1 MKKNTNMAPVQKVD
15 KGIVRNVR
23 LQVYQYGG
31 LLLSIKKK
39 KKKKKKK
46 NLKNEK
52 ILNIIQKRNPQKY
65 HGS

>member
-1 MKKNTNMAPVQKVD
+1 MAPVQKVD

-46 NLKNEK
+46 IEK
-52 ILNIIQKRNPQKY
+52 IKKY
-65 HGS
+65 